1 MGPADPVTHG
11 ASHVTIRD
19 MITRRPSAF
28 DHLTTAAGPAE
39 ASRAI
44 PRQVSNPSSG
54 NLVVQSVPEA
64 VVLRSPITRQEG
76 LAMITVPESARE
88 ATSATREDPPV
99 PVTIG
104 AFASQVGTVSRTVV
118 ERTNAATKTALVIEP
133 LKEICPRGNNKVII
147 YFLIS

>member
-1 MGPADPVTHG
+1 
-11 ASHVTIRD
+11 
-19 MITRRPSAF
+19 MI
-28 DHLTTAAGPAE
+28 
-39 ASRAI
+39 
-44 PRQVSNPSSG
+44 
-54 NLVVQSVPEA
+54 A
-64 VVLRSPITRQEG
+64 VL
-76 LAMITVPESARE
+76 ESARE

-118 ERTNAATKTALVIEP
+118 ERTNAATETALVIEP